1 MSVLLKGGR
10 APVIGR
16 VSMDQAAIDVT
27 DIEGVS
33 EGDEAIIVGACG
45 KDEISIEEYC
55 RGLAISPAQAL
66 TSITK
71 RVARF
76 YKTLY

>member
-1 MSVLLKGGR
+1 MAKAIMEYALEYYESNDPRGEYVLVLEGK
-10 APVIGR
+10 
-16 VSMDQAAIDVT
+16 SHQKKTEEKQALAL
-27 DIEGVS
+27 
-33 EGDEAIIVGACG
+33 
-45 KDEISIEEYC
+45 EIPIEEYSQ
-55 RGLAISPAQAL
+55 RLGITPAQAL

>member
-1 MSVLLKGGR
+1 
-10 APVIGR
+10 
-16 VSMDQAAIDVT
+16 MDQAAIDVT

-55 RGLAISPAQAL
+55 KGFR
-66 TSITK
+66 
-71 RVARF
+71 
-76 YKTLY
+76 

>member
-1 MSVLLKGGR
+1 
-10 APVIGR
+10 
-16 VSMDQAAIDVT
+16 MDQAAIDVT
-27 DIEGVS
+27 DFDEIEI
-33 EGDEAIIVGACG
+33 GDEAIIVGECDG
-45 KDEISIEEYC
+45 LEITIEEYC
-55 RGLAISPAQAL
+55 KRLGITPAQAL